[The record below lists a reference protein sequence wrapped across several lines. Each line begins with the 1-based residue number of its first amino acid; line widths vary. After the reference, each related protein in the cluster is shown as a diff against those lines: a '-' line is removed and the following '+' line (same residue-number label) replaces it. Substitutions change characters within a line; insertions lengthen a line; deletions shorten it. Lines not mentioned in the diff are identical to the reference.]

1 MKPSKLSNLHKYIKE
16 LEDEN
21 SELKTQLM
29 EAQAVIASLHQE
41 NHALSKRLNSYKGN
55 AIFDSDCTFITNQ
68 GFSIQCENCYQDVQ
82 RENLDSHLVLCLN
95 MITHCSACNEPV
107 LIMKPSGS
115 YDQVIKDDTN
125 ALILSDMNFA
135 YIESHMVNEKG
146 NIDDMIGDI
155 EKNNIQKLDLRLAH
169 GANIEEKT
177 CDSNKNTLLHI
188 AAKLGKREMIQYI
201 LSKGLD
207 VNIRN
212 GYGET
217 ALHVACGKNK
227 DLSMIKFLVSKGAD
241 IEICNSIGDTCVEV
255 AQRNSFH
262 DAILYFQGRSVGKTR
277 LLGSSI
283 GFRNSQKKI
292 SMIEAKNEFL

>member
-1 MKPSKLSNLHKYIKE
+1 MKPSKSSKLHKYIKD

-21 SELKTQLM
+21 SDLKTQLM
-29 EAQAVIASLHQE
+29 EAQAIIASLHQE

-55 AIFDSDCTFITNQ
+55 AIFDSACTFITNQ
-68 GFSIQCENCYQDVQ
+68 GFSTQCENCYQDIQ
-82 RENLDSHLVLCLN
+82 SENLESHLSLCLS
-95 MITHCSACNEPV
+95 MITHCSACNEPL
-107 LIMKPSGS
+107 LIMKPSEN
-115 YDQVIKDDTN
+115 YENIIKNDTN
-125 ALILSDMNFA
+125 ALLLADMNFT
-135 YIESHMVNEKG
+135 YIESHMINEKG
-146 NIDDMIGDI
+146 NIDDMMIDI

-169 GANIEEKT
+169 GASIEEKT
-177 CDSNKNTLLHI
+177 CDSNKNSLLHI
-188 AAKLGKREMIQYI
+188 AAKMGKREMIQYI

-207 VNIRN
+207 INTRN
-212 GYGET
+212 EFGET
-217 ALHVACGKNK
+217 ALHVACGKVK

-262 DAILYFQGRSVGKTR
+262 EAILYFQRRSVGKTR

-292 SMIEAKNEFL
+292 SMVETKNELL